1 MFLCLDICKRLCLVY
16 ENFPHINVSGT
27 SLDTI
32 ANKVERLIPE
42 CPVDKPFPATDG
54 HIPKLE
60 HWLWGKGDWPH
71 KKFLQKSL
79 SFLQF

>member
-16 ENFPHINVSGT
+16 ENFPHINVSET

-54 HIPKLE
+54 NIPKLE
-60 HWLWGKGDWPH
+60 HWL
-71 KKFLQKSL
+71 
-79 SFLQF
+79 